1 VHGLSV
7 RQILILL
14 MLFQYL
20 RAKRCLTENLLSGG
34 RGWGKS
40 ETLERGR
47 KKGTKRI
54 AASHRNCSIYWIS
67 QTVMNETV
75 CDLQDRTWNIITAVL
90 FELLRYTSRYVVE
103 TASFGC
109 VSILREDCISSTVDF
124 KRHSSALIHPTTSL
138 QISYMKKWVFP
149 KNYKGVL
156 NKFLANGG
164 L

>member
-1 VHGLSV
+1 MEFDSKLLTVVSGWITDRPPIRHGLSV

-20 RAKRCLTENLLSGG
+20 RVKRCLTENLIGWK
-34 RGWGKS
+34 GWGKS

-54 AASHRNCSIYWIS
+54 TTPHRNCSIYWIS

-75 CDLQDRTWNIITAVL
+75 CDWQDCTWSSITMVL
-90 FELLRYTSRYVVE
+90 FEFLRYTSRYVVE

-109 VSILREDCISSTVDF
+109 VSILREDNRSSTVDF
-124 KRHSSALIHPTTSL
+124 KRHSSALIHPAN
-138 QISYMKKWVFP
+138 I
-149 KNYKGVL
+149 
-156 NKFLANGG
+156 LAN
-164 L
+164 LIL